1 MKSYGS
7 IITVRIPE
15 AVHAELKSR
24 ARHMGGSVSQLVRE
38 TLGEP
43 RPPVNP
49 AANQQPRPDPSGPT
63 DSV

>member
-15 AVHAELKSR
+15 AIHAELKTR
-24 ARHMGGSVSQLVRE
+24 ARDSGGSVSQLVRQR
-38 TLGEP
+38 LGEA
-43 RPPVNP
+43 RPPLSPV
-49 AANQQPRPDPSGPT
+49 ATQQPHPDPSGPS